1 MRFMGYYNIVNDYI
15 KLFVIVCEKLSP
27 CLRALTAG
35 PGLAKS
41 LILLLF
47 SAFSL
52 YFSGAPALLLCFYFY
67 CFFLPAG
74 AIPSPAGRGFW
85 AFNFTS
91 WRDSFT
97 SWRADHRPRPV
108 IHAPVIANYTSRAA
122 LTGPS

>member
-1 MRFMGYYNIVNDYI
+1 MGYYNIVNDYI

-41 LILLLF
+41 LILLGF
-47 SAFSL
+47 SCFSL

-97 SWRADHRPRPV
+97 SWAR
-108 IHAPVIANYTSRAA
+108 
-122 LTGPS
+122 